1 MKNTVALIGKPNVGK
16 STLFNRM
23 IGKRQSIVYDK
34 PGVTRDRIYQKVSWL
49 GHDFYVIDTGGITDE
64 KKIFVDDIRAQAKVA
79 IEEADL
85 VVFVVDGLTPITKED
100 FLVIDILRKSNKR
113 IILAI
118 NKMENNKEFDS
129 SIYSLGIKD
138 DTELTEMLA
147 KINPAIESEKAKGT
161 NLEEVEGQNLVS
173 RQNALNMVEAV
184 RRGSE
189 ELREMEAQGKV
200 KIVAAMFDLETGHV
214 EFL

>member
-49 GHDFYVIDTGGITDE
+49 GRDFYVIDTGGITDE

-118 NKMENNKEFDS
+118 NKMENLEFINK
-129 SIYSLGIKD
+129 I
-138 DTELTEMLA
+138 T
-147 KINPAIESEKAKGT
+147 
-161 NLEEVEGQNLVS
+161 
-173 RQNALNMVEAV
+173 
-184 RRGSE
+184 
-189 ELREMEAQGKV
+189 
-200 KIVAAMFDLETGHV
+200 
-214 EFL
+214 